1 MENTTE
7 RVNDLEDRTIVIL
20 FEEQKDKR
28 LGRKGIKPQKP
39 EEWY

>member
-7 RVNDLEDRTIVIL
+7 RGNDIEDRTIVNQ

-28 LGRKGIKPQKP
+28 LGRKGITPQKP
-39 EEWY
+39 EE

>member
-7 RVNDLEDRTIVIL
+7 RGNDIEDRTIVNQ

-28 LGRKGIKPQKP
+28 LGRKGIMPQKP
-39 EEWY
+39 EE